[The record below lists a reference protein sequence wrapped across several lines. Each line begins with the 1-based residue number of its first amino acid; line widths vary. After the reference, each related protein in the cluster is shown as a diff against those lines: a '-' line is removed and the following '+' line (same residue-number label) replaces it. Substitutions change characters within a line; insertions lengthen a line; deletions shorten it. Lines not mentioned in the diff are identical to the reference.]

1 LQSKPSII
9 SLLQNINPYTSVEDI
24 IKIINTTIS
33 HEKRLK
39 DISSY
44 MSKKKMGYKILYLN
58 IATTSLKI
66 EEKNFVIYPNGLK
79 NSKRF
84 NSQDGIVIFGSE
96 SEYNNYCDFIF
107 PVNNNNNSKYDQN
120 NEKISNNNQ
129 IDNFF
134 SFLIFFCLDDENF
147 YLKNFNKNLGCLM
160 KIQKYEINQNT
171 LLNIG
176 NTFLIINIDKIE
188 KILKIK
194 IFNNETIKKIENEVL
209 DIKANEMSFDLKQKN
224 IVTIGRNNSCDV
236 VLEDMMLSKI
246 QCSII
251 LEEDKNKNKK
261 IIMLYDGN
269 YKKKKEST
277 NGTWVYIM
285 ENQVIY
291 NNFEF
296 KVNHTLFVATLK

>member
-1 LQSKPSII
+1 MQSKPSII

-84 NSQDGIVIFGSE
+84 NSQDGIVIFGCE

-120 NEKISNNNQ
+120 NEKISNSNQ

-269 YKKKKEST
+269 YKKKKRKHKWNLGLYYGKSS
-277 NGTWVYIM
+277 N
-285 ENQVIY
+285 
-291 NNFEF
+291 
-296 KVNHTLFVATLK
+296 L